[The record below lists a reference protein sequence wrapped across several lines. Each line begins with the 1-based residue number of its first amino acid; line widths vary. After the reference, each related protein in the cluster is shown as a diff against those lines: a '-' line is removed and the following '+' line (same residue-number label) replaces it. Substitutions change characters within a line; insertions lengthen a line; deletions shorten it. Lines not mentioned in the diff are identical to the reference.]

1 MEAAEHLYPDVMA
14 AKAIESARA
23 HTVNVVAARARAGSA
38 FSWVWRIT
46 PVAAVSAFAIGAV
59 VLLSWATGTERYA
72 LALPGFIIMI
82 PNTAL
87 GFMVAAL
94 SLWLQRQGTGPRY
107 QLVARTAAWFVLIL
121 GLATFLERILGI
133 DLGIDL
139 LLFGNRV
146 TQYPYL
152 PPGRMATNS
161 TICFSLAGA
170 SLLLLDRPVARRWP
184 AQWLAAVGLAIAAI
198 AIIGYVFGAI
208 PLYAID
214 RAAGMA
220 LLTALTFAVLHLG
233 ILFARPDRGA
243 VSLFATRDLGG
254 IMLRGTLPAALI
266 TPLLLGFLWLLARR
280 GELVSREIG
289 AALFVVVVTMLI
301 VAMIVKSALALRSA
315 DRERDIIL
323 AQEANARAHA
333 EEANRAKSEF
343 LATIS
348 HELRTP
354 LNAIIGYTGL
364 LREGIPD
371 PVTTAQGDQLDR
383 VTRSAT
389 HLLSL
394 IDDVLS
400 IGQVEAGKHALLL
413 TDLPISTLVEDLSA
427 MISPLAQARH
437 LRFECH
443 VSPQARDLIMHTDA
457 GKLRQCLLNLLANA
471 VKFTDHG
478 SVTLAVSSAEENVE
492 FRVEDT
498 GRGIAPDHLE
508 SIFEPFWQ
516 VERSNTR
523 TRGGAGLGL
532 AVTRRFSVLL
542 GGQLSVSSVLER
554 GSSFTLTLPVR
565 HPQAGS
571 LV

>member
-1 MEAAEHLYPDVMA
+1 MIETAQHLQPDVMA
-14 AKAIESARA
+14 TNALESTRA
-23 HTVNVVAARARAGSA
+23 HTVNVDAARIRAGSA

-46 PVAAVSAFAIGAV
+46 PVSAAIAFAIGAV
-59 VLLSWATGTERYA
+59 VLLSWATGTERFA
-72 LALPGFIIMI
+72 LALPGFILMI

-87 GFMVAAL
+87 GFVVASL
-94 SLWLQRQGTGPRY
+94 SLWFQRQGAS
-107 QLVARTAAWFVLIL
+107 ARHQRIARAAAWFVLLL
-121 GLATFLERILGI
+121 GFASFLERTFGI

-139 LLFGNRV
+139 LLFRDRV
-146 TQYPYL
+146 ILYPYL

-161 TICFSLAGA
+161 TICFILAGA
-170 SLLLLDRPVARRWP
+170 SLLLLDRPVGPRWP
-184 AQWLAAVGLAIAAI
+184 AQWMAAIGLAIAAI
-198 AIIGYVFGAI
+198 AIIGYTFGAT

-220 LLTALTFAVLHLG
+220 LLTAIAFTALHLG

-254 IMLRGTLPAALI
+254 LLLRATLPVALM
-266 TPLLLGFLWLLARR
+266 TPALLGFLWLLARR
-280 GELVSREIG
+280 QQLVSREIG
-289 AALFVVVVTMLI
+289 VALFVVVFTMLI
-301 VAMIVKSALALRSA
+301 VTMIVKSALALRTA
-315 DRERDIIL
+315 DRERDLVL

-354 LNAIIGYTGL
+354 LNAIIGYASL

-371 PVTTAQGDQLDR
+371 PVTPAQGDHLDR

-400 IGQVEAGKHALLL
+400 IGQVEASKHPL
-413 TDLPISTLVEDLSA
+413 TFADLPISTLVEDLSA

-437 LRFECH
+437 LRFDRH
-443 VSPQARDLIMHTDA
+443 FSAQARDLIMHTDA
-457 GKLRQCLLNLLANA
+457 AKLRQCLLNLLANA

-478 SVTLAVSSAEENVE
+478 AVTLTVSSTEGNVE

-498 GRGIAPDHLE
+498 GRGIAPEHLE

-516 VERSNTR
+516 VERSTTR
-523 TRGGAGLGL
+523 TAGGAGLGL

-542 GGQLSVSSVLER
+542 GGQLAVSSVVGR
-554 GSSFTLTLPVR
+554 GSSFTLTLPLR
-565 HPQAGS
+565 HPQS
-571 LV
+571 T